1 MYRVAKK
8 TTKRTQGHCLK
19 CKHCKELYEFSG
31 GGQSLNALPRTVV

>member
-8 TTKRTQGHCLK
+8 TTKKTQGHCLK

-31 GGQSLNALPRTVV
+31 GGNR